1 VTKYVFLSKN
11 QTVCN
16 PAWGGAGS
24 CSKTVRGSPWDAF
37 LPRALVTLLLFLSAC
52 STSLERLASQHHLQ
66 RSTLTGTGFQ
76 HLVLRSDPGQE
87 GATLH
92 VYIDGDG
99 RPWAN
104 GRSPAADPT
113 PRRPLALELMVRDDA
128 PSAYVGRP
136 CYFRVAADGT
146 CNSEDW
152 TFGRFSPEII
162 ASMAEVI
169 GDIRLAGDYRD
180 LVIFGYSGG
189 GSVARLV
196 AAKVS
201 NVTALVTI
209 AGNLDT
215 RAWTDAHGYLP
226 LDRSLNPAQAGS
238 LPAGIRHVQIIGDE
252 DQVVPAAV
260 TAAYEASGQPVDVW
274 VYEGFDHSCCWRD
287 AWPDILA
294 RLESNA
300 ITQ

>member
-52 STSLERLASQHHLQ
+52 STSLERLASQHQLQ
-66 RSTLTGTGFQ
+66 RSTLTGIGYQ
-76 HLVLRSDPGQE
+76 HLVLRSGPGQV

-92 VYIDGDG
+92 VYIEGDG
-99 RPWAN
+99 QPWAN
-104 GRSPAADPT
+104 SRSPAVDPT

-146 CNSEDW
+146 CRSDDW

-169 GDIRLAGDYRD
+169 GDIRLAGGYRD
-180 LVIFGYSGG
+180 LVLFGYSGG

-196 AAKVS
+196 AAQVP

-215 RAWTDAHGYLP
+215 GAWTDAHGYLP
-226 LDRSLNPAQAGS
+226 LDGSLNPAQAGS

-260 TAAYEASGQPVDVW
+260 TAGYQASGQPVEVW
-274 VYEGFDHSCCWRD
+274 VYKGFDHSCCWRD
-287 AWPDILA
+287 AWPEILA

-300 ITQ
+300 IMQ